1 MHPSTCNHFIYY
13 ADTHTLLHEQVIGLS
28 FLVYGNEF
36 TLVQFVNFIS
46 IYETVDSVN
55 EPHEGYQELK
65 VYAQ

>member
-1 MHPSTCNHFIYY
+1 MHPSTYNHFIYY
-13 ADTHTLLHEQVIGLS
+13 ADIHTPLHEQVIGLS

-36 TLVQFVNFIS
+36 TLVQFVNFTS
-46 IYETVDSVN
+46 IYEAVDSVN